1 MSLKLK
7 ITNKYGQSIT
17 LTQNKAFSVA
27 QVTGLTPPAAS
38 INTAPI
44 ATKDGSLFNSAYL
57 DNRNIVILLY
67 PTGNPEAERVN
78 LYKYLKAKQKIRIE
92 LTTKS
97 RAVYIDGYIESLEG
111 DLYENP
117 QSLQASIIC
126 PDPYF
131 KAVTPIVKNFASA
144 SEEITNT
151 SDEESGAVF
160 EITASG
166 AAENP
171 TITNDTTGESF
182 TVNYSLQTGDK
193 ITLNTR
199 RGEKS
204 LTLTRSGTTTN
215 ILNAM
220 APSSRW
226 VNILPGANTIS
237 YTAASGSANLALK
250 LTLEP
255 IFEGI

>member
-17 LTQNKAFSVA
+17 LTQNAAFAVA
-27 QVTGLTPPAAS
+27 QVTGLTPPPAT

-44 ATKDGSLFNSAYL
+44 ATKDGSLFNSAFL
-57 DNRNIVILLY
+57 ENRNIVILLY
-67 PTGNPEAERVN
+67 PTGAPETQRVN
-78 LYKYLKAKQKIRIE
+78 LYNYLKAKQQIRLE
-92 LTTKS
+92 LETKT
-97 RAVYIDGYIESLEG
+97 RAVYIDGYIETIEG

-131 KAVTPIVKNFASA
+131 KARTPIVKIFASA

-171 TITNDTTGESF
+171 TLTNDTTGESY
-182 TVNYSLQTGDK
+182 TINYSLQNGDK

-204 LTLTRSGTTTN
+204 LTLTRNGTTTN

-226 VNILPGANTIS
+226 ISVIPGANTIS
-237 YTAASGSANLALK
+237 YTAAAGSEALALK
-250 LTLEP
+250 MTLEP

>member
-27 QVTGLTPPAAS
+27 QVTGLTPPLAT

-44 ATKDGSLFNSAYL
+44 ATKDGSLFNSAFL
-57 DNRNIVILLY
+57 ENRNIVILLY
-67 PTGNPEAERVN
+67 PTGAPEKERVN
-78 LYKYLKAKQKIRIE
+78 LYKYLKAKQPIRLE
-92 LTTKS
+92 LETKT

-117 QSLQASIIC
+117 QSLQASVIC

-131 KAVTPIVKNFASA
+131 KAKTPIVKNFASA

-171 TITNDTTGESF
+171 TITNDTTGESYTF
-182 TVNYSLQTGDK
+182 TFVLQAGDK
-193 ITLNTR
+193 VTLNTR

-204 LTLTRSGTTTN
+204 LTLTRNGTTTN

-226 VNILPGANTIS
+226 LTILPGANTLS
-237 YTAASGSANLALK
+237 YTAATGSANLALK
-250 LTLEP
+250 MTLEP

>member
-7 ITNKYGQSIT
+7 ITNKYSESIT
-17 LTQNKAFSVA
+17 LTQNSAFSVA
-27 QVTGLTPPAAS
+27 QVTGLTPPLAT

-44 ATKDGSLFNSAYL
+44 ATKDGSLFNSAFL
-57 DNRNIVILLY
+57 ENRNIVILLY
-67 PTGNPEAERVN
+67 PTGAPETQRVN
-78 LYKYLKAKQKIRIE
+78 LYKYLKAKQKIRLE
-92 LTTKS
+92 LETKT

-131 KAVTPIVKNFASA
+131 KAKTPIVKIFPDS
-144 SEEITNT
+144 SEEINNT

-160 EITASG
+160 ELTAAG
-166 AAENP
+166 AVVNP

-182 TVNYSLQTGDK
+182 TITYNLQTGDV

-204 LTLTRSGTTTN
+204 LTLTRNGTTTN

-220 APSSRW
+220 SPSSRW
-226 VNILPGANTIS
+226 ITVIPGANTVS
-237 YTAASGSANLALK
+237 YTAASGSADLALK
-250 LTLEP
+250 MTLVP

>member
-17 LTQNKAFSVA
+17 LTQNNAFSVA
-27 QVTGLTPPAAS
+27 QVTGLTPPLAT
-38 INTAPI
+38 INTAPL
-44 ATKDGSLFNSAYL
+44 ATKDGSLFNSAFL
-57 DNRNIVILLY
+57 ENRNIVILLY
-67 PTGNPEAERVN
+67 PTGAPEAERVN
-78 LYKYLKAKQKIRIE
+78 LYNYLKAKQQIRLE
-92 LTTKS
+92 LETKT

-111 DLYENP
+111 DLYANP
-117 QSLQASIIC
+117 QSLQASVIC

-131 KAVTPIVKNFASA
+131 KAQTPIIKNFASA

-171 TITNDTTGESF
+171 TITNDTTGESYTF
-182 TVNYSLQTGDK
+182 TYTLQAGDK
-193 ITLNTR
+193 VTLNTK

-204 LTLTRSGTTTN
+204 LTLTRNGTTTN

-226 VNILPGANTIS
+226 LTILPGANTLS
-237 YTAASGSANLALK
+237 YTAAAGSANLALK
-250 LTLEP
+250 MTLEP

>member
-27 QVTGLTPPAAS
+27 QVTGLTPPPAT

-44 ATKDGSLFNSAYL
+44 ATKDGSLFNSAFL
-57 DNRNIVILLY
+57 ENRNIVILLY
-67 PTGNPEAERVN
+67 PTGAPEAERVN
-78 LYKYLKAKQKIRIE
+78 LYKYLKAKQPIRLE

-117 QSLQASIIC
+117 QSLQASVIC

-131 KAVTPIVKNFASA
+131 KAITAIVKNFASA

-182 TVNYSLQTGDK
+182 TFTYELQAGDK
-193 ITLNTR
+193 VTLNTR

-204 LTLTRSGTTTN
+204 LTLTRNGTTTN

-220 APSSRW
+220 TPSSRW
-226 VNILPGANTIS
+226 LTILPGANTLS
-237 YTAASGSANLALK
+237 YTAATGSANLALK
-250 LTLEP
+250 MTLEP